1 MELSFLLWIQETL
14 QCGFTDWFFPTV
26 TTLGDKGL
34 IWLTIAAAM
43 LISRKY
49 RKWGVA
55 MVCAM
60 AVTALTGEVILKHLI
75 QRPRPFTEIAGL
87 ELLIPPPSS
96 YSFPSGHSASSFTA
110 ATVLLLCRK
119 RFGIPALILA
129 SLIAFSRMFLFVH
142 YPHRRIGRNLF
153 GCFLCTSYLLPVEK
167 IQISETRI
175 NHIKNT
181 GAFSL

>member
-55 MVCAM
+55 MVCAL
-60 AVTALTGEVILKHLI
+60 AVTALAGEVILKHLI

-87 ELLIPPPSS
+87 ELLILPPSS

-142 YPHRRIGRNLF
+142 YPTDVLAGICLGVFFALLT
-153 GCFLCTSYLLPVEK
+153 CFLLKKYRFLKPVPV
-167 IQISETRI
+167 T
-175 NHIKNT
+175 
-181 GAFSL
+181 